1 MKLRV
6 LALAA
11 AVCGV
16 AVLLT
21 ACGGGD
27 TTTVIR
33 EAAPTT
39 VEKTVIEHAPPPKTE
54 PTTTERQSSPAPESE
69 PEPDTKSPPNVV
81 GLPLPAAERLL
92 KEAGFKPAVKN
103 TDTTFG
109 IIVRSNYTICTEGK
123 PRGNLVPVLAQK
135 YGC

>member
-16 AVLLT
+16 VMLLT
-21 ACGGGD
+21 ACGSGD

-39 VEKTVIEHAPPPKTE
+39 VEKTVIEQAPAPKAE
-54 PTTTERQSSPAPESE
+54 PAATAEAQPNPAPESE
-69 PEPDTKSPPNVV
+69 PEPPLNVV

-109 IIVRSNYTICTEGK
+109 IIVRSHYTICTEGK